1 LARSLRP
8 RAAKAAPAARAYRR
22 GEAAAPVGAARLLER
37 TDWRSSPLGP
47 RGEWPA
53 ALRAAVDV
61 ALGSRF
67 PMLVLWGPGLVQVYN
82 DAMVPVLGRKHPAM
96 GAPAAEC
103 WAEIWDSVGPAV
115 AHVME
120 TGEATWVEDTRF
132 LLNRSGFAEETFFTV
147 SYSPIRDDAGGVGGV
162 FISALETTAH
172 VLERRRGHTISRVV
186 SAAASA
192 RGPDE
197 VLQLAV
203 ASAVDQ
209 DLAWIAAYLLDPGT
223 MTLSLAASAGLD
235 AGGLREDAAP
245 DPRGPAVARAL
256 SVGRPSEIAPE
267 ALARFAPGAEGRA
280 VAVRIPGADGSAGVL
295 VAGLSPHLTMDEAY
309 AAFLGRVARGVGTV
323 LERAGRIAHAE
334 RERLAV
340 LERMTDGFFALDQE
354 WRFTYVNPVVERMTR
369 RGAGELLGQSIW
381 GVLPAL
387 LGTPFEA
394 AFLAAKREQAP
405 REVTAYSPV
414 DGEWIDAQ
422 VYPSP
427 GGISVLTRSAGE
439 RVRIEALR
447 AELLER
453 ERVARA
459 DAEAAERRLR
469 DLVEGLDAVV
479 WEAESRPARFTFVS
493 EHARVLLGY
502 PVERWLDEPEFLP
515 SILHPEDRGWVLE
528 YSAAA
533 AAAGRDHAIEYR
545 VRAADGRTVWVR
557 DTVRVTGVVDGRVRL
572 RGVMVD
578 VTTRR
583 RADDE
588 ARRLAAIVEA
598 TEDAVVALAID
609 GAILSWNEGAERTFG
624 WREDEVVGRS
634 IFGLIDPG
642 RHEEER
648 AILARVAAGERVSRY
663 ETERPTRNGGRV
675 VVSLTPSPIFD
686 EAGAVQCA
694 AVILRDVTDER
705 KLQAQLRQ
713 AQKMEAVGRLA
724 GGVAHDFNNLLTVI
738 KGNAGLLLDDLPPGS
753 PLREDVEEIDRA
765 SQRAS
770 DLTRQLLAFSQ
781 RQVLQPRV
789 VDLNAAVVEMKR
801 MLRRL
806 IEENVSIEVTLA
818 PGAVRV
824 TADPGQ
830 VEQVVLNLAVN
841 ARDAMPHGGVV
852 EIVTSVASV
861 PPEPRSGWPYY
872 VVAGEYVRLEVCDSG
887 VGMEPHVLQHLFEPF
902 FTTKPAGKGTGLG
915 LSTVYG
921 IVKQSGGYVWA
932 ETEPGAGSRFT
943 VLLPRADA
951 DAEAAAPA
959 AGEASPA
966 AAAGAGATVL
976 LVEDEE
982 LVRALAR
989 RVLARAGYRVLEAG
1003 GGHEA
1008 LEVAAAHA
1016 GDIDLLLTDV
1026 VMPGGGGPHLA
1037 RAMARVRPST
1047 RVLFMSGYPGDAIT
1061 HHGLPLDVDL
1071 LAKPFAPATLLHRV
1085 ADALAGRGG
1094 PADA

>member
-1 LARSLRP
+1 MNPRSPKP
-8 RAAKAAPAARAYRR
+8 RAARAAPAAPM
-22 GEAAAPVGAARLLER
+22 GAAALLER

-67 PMLVLWGPGLVQVYN
+67 PMLVLWGAGLVQVYN

-96 GAPAAEC
+96 GAPAAKC
-103 WAEIWDSVGPAV
+103 WAEVWDSVGPTV
-115 AHVME
+115 AGVME
-120 TGEATWVEDTRF
+120 TGEAAWAEDARF
-132 LLNRSGFAEETFFTV
+132 LLDRSGFREETFFTV
-147 SYSPIRDDAGGVGGV
+147 SYSPIRDDAAGVGGV

-172 VLERRRGHTISRVV
+172 VLERRRGHTVSRVV

-197 VLQLAV
+197 VLELAV
-203 ASAVDQ
+203 ASAVDE
-209 DLAWIAAYLLDPGT
+209 DLAWIAAYLLEPGAVSLT
-223 MTLSLAASAGLD
+223 LAASAGLG
-235 AGGLREDAAP
+235 AGGLRAGAAP
-245 DPRGPAVARAL
+245 DPREAAVARAL
-256 SVGRPSEIAPE
+256 STGRASEIAPE
-267 ALARFAPGAEGRA
+267 ALARIAPGAEGRA
-280 VAVRIPGADGSAGVL
+280 VAVRIPGADGCAGVL

-309 AAFLGRVARGVGTV
+309 AAFVGRVARGVGTA
-323 LERAGRIAHAE
+323 LERAGRIARAE
-334 RERLAV
+334 SERLAV
-340 LERMTDGFFALDQE
+340 LERMTDAFFALDHE
-354 WRFTYVNPVVERMTR
+354 WRFTSVNPVVERMTR
-369 RGAGELLGQSIW
+369 RAAADLIGQGIW
-381 GVLPAL
+381 EVLPSL
-387 LGTPFEA
+387 KGTPFEA
-394 AFLAAKREQAP
+394 AYRAAMSEQAP
-405 REVTAYSPV
+405 RQVTALSPV

-427 GGISVLTRSAGE
+427 GGISVFAHSAGE

-479 WEAESRPARFTFVS
+479 WEAESHPARFTFVS
-493 EHARVLLGY
+493 EQARALLGH
-502 PVERWLDEPEFLP
+502 PPERWLDEPGFLP

-528 YSAAA
+528 LSAAA
-533 AAAGRDHAIEYR
+533 AAAGRDHALEYR

-578 VTTRR
+578 VTVRR

-598 TEDAVVALAID
+598 TEDAVVAKALD
-609 GAILSWNEGAERTFG
+609 GTILSWNAGAERTFG
-624 WREDEVVGRS
+624 WREDEVVGRT
-634 IFGLIDPG
+634 IFELIDPA
-642 RHEEER
+642 RHDEER

-663 ETERPTRNGGRV
+663 ETERPARGGGRV
-675 VVSLTPSPIFD
+675 VVSLTVSPIFD
-686 EAGAVQCA
+686 AGGGVQCA

-705 KLQAQLRQ
+705 RLQAQLRQ

-738 KGNAGLLLDDLPPGS
+738 RGNAAFLVDDLPPSS
-753 PLREDVEEIDRA
+753 PLREEVEEIERA

-806 IEENVSIEVTLA
+806 IEEDVAIEVTIA
-818 PGAVRV
+818 PGAARV

-841 ARDAMPHGGVV
+841 ARDAMPHGGTLG
-852 EIVTSVASV
+852 ISTSAASV
-861 PPEPRSGWPYY
+861 PPEPREGWPYY
-872 VVAGEYVRLEVCDSG
+872 VPAGDYVRLEVSDTG
-887 VGMEPHVLQHLFEPF
+887 VGMETQVLQHLFEPF
-902 FTTKPAGKGTGLG
+902 FTTKPAGTGLG

-932 ETEPGAGSRFT
+932 ETEPGAGSRFV
-943 VLLPRADA
+943 VLLPPARD
-951 DAEAAAPA
+951 DVQAAPA
-959 AGEASPA
+959 GLEAGPGS
-966 AAAGAGATVL
+966 AGGATVL

-982 LVRALAR
+982 SVRSLAR
-989 RVLARAGYRVLEAG
+989 RVLGRAGYRVLEAG
-1003 GGHEA
+1003 GGRQA
-1008 LEVAAAHA
+1008 LEVAAAHE
-1016 GDIDLLLTDV
+1016 GDIELLLTDV
-1026 VMPGGGGPHLA
+1026 VMPGGGGPRLA
-1037 RAMARVRPST
+1037 EAMARVRPST
-1047 RVLFMSGYPGDAIT
+1047 RVLFMSGYPGDSIT

-1071 LAKPFAPATLLHRV
+1071 LAKPFTPAALLHRV
-1085 ADALAGRGG
+1085 ADALAGRCGT
-1094 PADA
+1094 PRA

>member
-1 LARSLRP
+1 VVSRSQKP
-8 RAAKAAPAARAYRR
+8 RAAKAAPAAVAYVR
-22 GEAAAPVGAARLLER
+22 GGAAASAGAAAVFEH

-67 PMLVLWGPGLVQVYN
+67 PMLVLWGAGLVQVYN
-82 DAMVPVLGRKHPAM
+82 DAMIPVLGRKHPAM

-103 WAEIWDSVGPAV
+103 WAEVWDSIGPMV
-115 AHVME
+115 ADVME
-120 TGEATWVEDTRF
+120 TGEATWVEDARF
-132 LLNRSGFAEETFFTV
+132 LLDRGGFREETFFTV

-162 FISALETTAH
+162 FISALETTDH

-186 SAAASA
+186 SSVASA
-192 RGPDE
+192 RDPDE
-197 VLQLAV
+197 VLQLSV
-203 ASAVDQ
+203 ASAVDE
-209 DLAWIAAYLLDPGT
+209 DLCWVAAYLLDPDEV
-223 MTLSLAASAGLD
+223 TLTLAASAGL
-235 AGGLREDAAP
+235 AEGGLREGAAP
-245 DPRGPAVARAL
+245 DPREPAVARAL
-256 SVGRPSEIAPE
+256 STGRACEVAPE
-267 ALARFAPGAEGRA
+267 ALARFAPGAAGRA
-280 VAVRIPGADGSAGVL
+280 VAVRIPGADGCAGVL

-309 AAFLGRVARGVGTV
+309 AAFVGRVARGVGTA
-323 LERAGRIAHAE
+323 LERAGRIARAE
-334 RERLAV
+334 SERLAV
-340 LERMTDGFFALDQE
+340 LERMTDGFFALDRE

-369 RGAGELLGQSIW
+369 HGAAELIGRSIW
-381 GVLPAL
+381 EVLPEL
-387 LGTPFEA
+387 QGTRFEA
-394 AFLAAKREQAP
+394 AYRAAMAEQAP
-405 REVTAYSPV
+405 REVTALSPV
-414 DGEWIDAQ
+414 NGEWMDAQ

-427 GGISVLTRSAGE
+427 GGISVLIRSAGE

-459 DAEAAERRLR
+459 DAEAAELRLR
-469 DLVEGLDAVV
+469 TLVEGLDAVV
-479 WEAESRPARFTFVS
+479 WEAESHPARFTFVS
-493 EHARVLLGY
+493 EHARALLGY
-502 PVERWLDEPEFLP
+502 PPERWLDEPGFLA
-515 SILHPEDRGWVLE
+515 SILHPDDRGWVLE
-528 YSAAA
+528 FSAGA

-545 VRAADGRTVWVR
+545 VRAADGRIVWVR

-588 ARRLAAIVEA
+588 ARRLAAIVEG
-598 TEDAVVALAID
+598 TEDAVVAMGLD
-609 GAILSWNEGAERTFG
+609 GTILSWNAGAERTFG
-624 WREDEVVGRS
+624 WREDEVVGRAV
-634 IFGLIDPG
+634 FELIDPE
-642 RHEEER
+642 RHDEER
-648 AILARVAAGERVSRY
+648 AILARVAEGERVSRY
-663 ETERPTRNGGRV
+663 ETERPARGGRRV
-675 VVSLTPSPIFD
+675 VVSLTVSPIFD
-686 EAGAVQCA
+686 AGGGVQCA
-694 AVILRDVTDER
+694 ALILRDVTDER

-738 KGNAGLLLDDLPPGS
+738 KGNAGLLLADLPPAS
-753 PLREDVEEIDRA
+753 PLREEAEEIDRA

-789 VDLNAAVVEMKR
+789 VDLNAAVVETRR

-806 IEENVSIEVTLA
+806 IEENVAIEVALA
-818 PGAVRV
+818 PGAARV

-830 VEQVVLNLAVN
+830 VEQVVLNLALN
-841 ARDAMPHGGVV
+841 ARDAMPHGGTLAVA
-852 EIVTSVASV
+852 TSVASV
-861 PPEPRSGWPYY
+861 PPEPRDGWPYY
-872 VVAGEYVRLEVCDSG
+872 VAAGEYVRLEVSDTG

-932 ETEPGAGSRFT
+932 ETERGAGSRFV
-943 VLLPRADA
+943 VLLPRAGD
-951 DAEAAAPA
+951 DAEAASPA
-959 AGEASPA
+959 AGEASPGT
-966 AAAGAGATVL
+966 AGGATVL

-982 LVRALAR
+982 AVRSLTR

-1003 GGHEA
+1003 GGRQA

-1026 VMPGGGGPHLA
+1026 VMPGGGGPRLA
-1037 RAMARVRPST
+1037 EEMAQLRPST
-1047 RVLFMSGYPGDAIT
+1047 RVLFMSGYPGDSII

-1085 ADALAGRGG
+1085 ADALAHSAP
-1094 PADA
+1094 PA